1 MTSTLKILAL
11 AILMS
16 ATSIAQARFF
26 LKVELVFKKGIDQ
39 SLTLSN
45 ELHSIEP
52 FRSGQALDLTMKNGV
67 RLVLEPEFKP
77 IRSDL
82 IGPADVISVAGA
94 IYGADGKPLRQIAKS
109 DLELTLGERKT
120 LSYET
125 DGGQLIEVTV
135 TPGIE

>member
-1 MTSTLKILAL
+1 MG
-11 AILMS
+11 
-16 ATSIAQARFF
+16 ATSIAHARFF

-52 FRSGQALDLTMKNGV
+52 FRSGQELELSMQNGV
-67 RLVLEPEFKP
+67 RVTLSPEFKP
-77 IRSDL
+77 VHPEEMGPSDL
-82 IGPADVISVAGA
+82 ISISGM
-94 IYGADGKPLRQIAKS
+94 IYGSDGKLLREVAKG
-109 DLELTLGERKT
+109 DLVLALGEKKM

-125 DGGQLIEVTV
+125 DGGQLIEMTV